1 MSSNVHNGMSA
12 AMLTEAS
19 WRKSARSGALG
30 NCVEVAALRDGEV
43 AVRNA
48 RDPEGPVLVYTPAEI
63 SAFVDGAKKGEF
75 DDMVERRTSD

>member
-1 MSSNVHNGMSA
+1 MSHLNGTRA
-12 AMLTEAS
+12 ADLGPVT
-19 WRKSARSGALG
+19 WRRPAGARA
-30 NCVEVAALRDGEV
+30 DGESVEFAVLDDGQV

-75 DDMVERRTSD
+75 DDMVE

>member
-1 MSSNVHNGMSA
+1 MSHPNGTRAADLGPVTWRRPVGGADEGQNVEFA
-12 AMLTEAS
+12 VLD
-19 WRKSARSGALG
+19 
-30 NCVEVAALRDGEV
+30 DGQV

-75 DDMVERRTSD
+75 DDMVDPFRD

>member
-1 MSSNVHNGMSA
+1 VSHPNGTRA
-12 AMLTEAS
+12 ADLGPVT
-19 WRKSARSGALG
+19 WRRPAG
-30 NCVEVAALRDGEV
+30 VAADEESVEFAVLDDGQV

-75 DDMVERRTSD
+75 DDMVE

>member
-1 MSSNVHNGMSA
+1 MSHSNGTRA
-12 AMLTEAS
+12 ADLGPVTWRRPAGATE
-19 WRKSARSGALG
+19 
-30 NCVEVAALRDGEV
+30 DGESLEFAVLDDGQV

-75 DDMVERRTSD
+75 DDMVE

>member
-1 MSSNVHNGMSA
+1 MSHSNGIRAADLGPVTWRRSA
-12 AMLTEAS
+12 AATA
-19 WRKSARSGALG
+19 GAE
-30 NCVEVAALRDGEV
+30 NVEFAVLDDGQV

>member
-1 MSSNVHNGMSA
+1 
-12 AMLTEAS
+12 MLD
-19 WRKSARSGALG
+19 
-30 NCVEVAALRDGEV
+30 DGQV

-75 DDMVERRTSD
+75 DDMVDPARD

>member
-1 MSSNVHNGMSA
+1 MSHPNGTRAADLGPVTWRRPAGGADEGQNVEFA
-12 AMLTEAS
+12 VLD
-19 WRKSARSGALG
+19 
-30 NCVEVAALRDGEV
+30 DGQV

-75 DDMVERRTSD
+75 DDMVDPFRD